1 MGTSQ
6 NNSITMIK
14 DLKPGMSGLNLN
26 VIALDIGR
34 VTITK
39 DQQEVRT
46 IKVADKTGMVNLS
59 LWNEPGKVLQSGDI
73 IRISRAYTGMF
84 KTCLTVQTAKQ
95 GDFFKIGEFCMVFN
109 EVPNM
114 SESNPELAA
123 QFEQEE
129 IERKA
134 AKEAARNGNNAGAG
148 GGSRGSGSGKTTWGT
163 QGTASSTGRGSSSGS
178 GNGGRGS
185 SSQQSMGG
193 GGGSN
198 RGSQHSLGRGG
209 AGQSSMGQMG
219 GSNNGG
225 RGQHRSNSKEKR

>member
-6 NNSITMIK
+6 NSITMIK
-14 DLKPGMSGLNLN
+14 DLKPGMNGLNLN

-34 VTITK
+34 AIITK

-46 IKVADKTGMVNLS
+46 VKVADKTGMVNIS

-84 KTCLTVQTAKQ
+84 KTCLTVHTTKQ

-123 QFEQEE
+123 QYEQEE
-129 IERKA
+129 SERKA
-134 AKEAARNGNNAGAG
+134 LKEAAKNSNNGGGGG
-148 GGSRGSGSGKTTWGT
+148 GGSRSSNSGKTTWGT
-163 QGTASSTGRGSSSGS
+163 QGTSSSTGRGSSSGS
-178 GNGGRGS
+178 GNGRGS
-185 SSQQSMGG
+185 ASQQNLG
-193 GGGSN
+193 GGGS

-209 AGQSSMGQMG
+209 AVQPSMGQMG
-219 GSNNGG
+219 GGNNGG